1 MPLGYDPNAPKQAV
15 NLLVNGDLLER
26 AAVIDLHLSS
36 ILEKAIAEAVAQC
49 HEGEQRREE
58 NRDTI
63 LNESVDQIDPNVL
76 IAAIGVF
83 GNAPHANEWLNTP
96 ARALGNKRPAEADVE
111 EVMDLIGRIGNGFGA

>member
-63 LNESVDQIDPNVL
+63 LNESVDQIDPSL
-76 IAAIGVF
+76 LTAAIGVF
-83 GNAPHANEWLNTP
+83 GSANHAKKWLTTP
-96 ARALGNKRPAEADVE
+96 ARALGNKRPAEADIE
-111 EVMDLIGRIGNGFGA
+111 EVMDLIGRIENGFGA